1 MTAQAASGE
10 LFHSFSKY
18 LSSSSPMPALV
29 RELLGGSEE
38 LTWWQKGPRTLAR
51 GMEPARDGGGCGRCR
66 WSFPHPPPRTPCLRA
81 AGVSPARA
89 ARGGGQQSALRP
101 FAVHRCSDM
110 SEVELTSHSFFSSNC
125 SQPLGPRVFNRLDWQ
140 GPLREC
146 CGCEALSPRPGSPAP
161 VPLPLELW
169 LPGAAVERSALQD
182 PRRQGGLGGG
192 CWRLSRQQGAA
203 GA

>member
-1 MTAQAASGE
+1 MVAERAAHARKRHGACKRRRRVWALSVE
-10 LFHSFSKY
+10 LST
-18 LSSSSPMPALV
+18 SSPSDPLPQSCSCESCEGSSGRRPAV
-29 RELLGGSEE
+29 CPE
-38 LTWWQKGPRTLAR
+38 
-51 GMEPARDGGGCGRCR
+51 
-66 WSFPHPPPRTPCLRA
+66 
-81 AGVSPARA
+81 
-89 ARGGGQQSALRP
+89 ALRCAQV
-101 FAVHRCSDM
+101 FRYVRSRADF
-110 SEVELTSHSFFSSNC
+110 SFFLLLKL
-125 SQPLGPRVFNRLDWQ
+125 QPVSWAQGRLDWQ